1 MSLVWKH
8 PFTAIVCGPTGSGKT
23 SFVLKFIANVAI
35 IMSPQ
40 PKRIIWCYG
49 VYQSAFDSVRNVE
62 FHEGLPDA
70 EALKPNTLLI
80 LDDLMHESDSRV
92 DKIFTKHSHHIG
104 VSVMFLTQNLFHK
117 GTRTM
122 TLNAHYLVIF
132 KNPRDK
138 TQITYLARQM
148 YPGRSK
154 FVTEAFEDATAKP
167 YSYLVV
173 DLKADTEE
181 KMRLRSGI
189 FPGEDNF
196 VYIPR

>member
-1 MSLVWKH
+1 MALEWKH
-8 PFTAIVCGPTGSGKT
+8 PFTANVCGPSGSGKS
-23 SFVLKFIANVAI
+23 SFVLKFIDNVRD
-35 IMSPQ
+35 IMSPP
-40 PKRIIWCYG
+40 PKHIVWCYG
-49 VYQSAFDSVRNVE
+49 VYQSAFNSVRNVE

-70 EALKPNTLLI
+70 QTLKPDTLLI
-80 LDDLMHESDSRV
+80 LDDLMHEADSRV
-92 DKIFTKHSHHIG
+92 DKIFTKHSHHMGI
-104 VSVMFLTQNLFHK
+104 SVMFLTQNLFHK
-117 GTRTM
+117 GARTM

-138 TQITYLARQM
+138 MQITHLARQM

-189 FPGEDNF
+189 FPGEDNT
-196 VYIPR
+196 PR